1 MKHES
6 NIYEIALEAGV
17 SIATVSRVLNHN
29 ASVTQVNRE
38 KVLAAIKRLNYVPN
52 SHARSLSTST
62 SMAIGVIV
70 PDINNPFFSQ
80 LLQGITRTADERGLH
95 VVLFNTDENRE
106 REHQLLSSMREQ
118 RLRAIIAVPVS
129 ETDRTTIDCLLD
141 FENHNTPVVL
151 LDRQLRCDVFDRV
164 VSDDACGVSQAV
176 TELYRQGHRR
186 IAIITGP
193 EDSRPGRERL
203 SGYLSAMAECG
214 LPIEND
220 LIRPGNFRSDR
231 AYRQTMQVLDLPSPP
246 TAIVTS
252 NNMTTYG
259 CLRAFNERGLRVG
272 EDISLIGFDDID
284 ALSWLGYRI
293 SVINRAVPEM
303 GEQAMRLLL
312 KRFEDERKEPA
323 GCTISLPTE
332 LILRGSEHLSPP

>member
-29 ASVTQVNRE
+29 ASVKEANRE
-38 KVLAAIKRLNYVPN
+38 KVLAAIKRMNYVPN

-62 SMAIGVIV
+62 STAIGVII

-80 LLQGITRTADERGLH
+80 LLQGITRVADERGLH
-95 VVLFNTDENRE
+95 IVLFNTDENKD
-106 REHQLLSSMREQ
+106 REHQILSSMREQ
-118 RLRAIIAVPVS
+118 RLRAIIATPVS
-129 ETDRTTIDCLLD
+129 ETDRKTIDALLD

-151 LDRQLRCDVFDRV
+151 LDRQLSCDIFDRV
-164 VSDDACGVSQAV
+164 VSDDARGVSCAV
-176 TELYRQGHRR
+176 AELCRLGHRR

-203 SGYLSAMAECG
+203 SGYLSAMHDCG
-214 LPIEND
+214 LTVDPV
-220 LIRPGNFRSDR
+220 LIRRGDFMSQR
-231 AYRQTMQVLDLPSPP
+231 AYHETLALLSLPLPP
-246 TAIVTS
+246 TAIITS

-259 CLRAFNERGLRVG
+259 CLRAFNERALSIGR
-272 EDISLIGFDDID
+272 DISLIGFDDID
-284 ALSWLGYRI
+284 ALSWLGYNL
-293 SVINRAVPEM
+293 SVVSRHVSEM

-312 KRFEDERKEPA
+312 QRFDDACQEPV
-323 GCTISLPTE
+323 GRTVSLPTE
-332 LILRGSEHLSPP
+332 LLLRGSERLSPP